1 MVDKVGCGTLY
12 RWSLQNKVGCGSVYT
27 VQMVSVEQGG
37 LW

>member
-1 MVDKVGCGTLY
+1 MSTLY

-27 VQMVSVEQGG
+27 VQVVSAEQGG